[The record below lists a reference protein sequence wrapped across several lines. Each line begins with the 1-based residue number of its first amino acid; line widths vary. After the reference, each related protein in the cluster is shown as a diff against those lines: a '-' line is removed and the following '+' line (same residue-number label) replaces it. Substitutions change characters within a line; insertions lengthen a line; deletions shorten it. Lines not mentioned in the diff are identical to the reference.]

1 MVKMK
6 ATEKIEIK
14 SQGAHHMALRR
25 KSVNVFEGAMN
36 VLMMREPSDSGA
48 ASGAGDDATGGRGA
62 AAMSASWQR
71 FEGILA
77 GAWRLDKR
85 SPKRNE
91 RLLESCVTKSTSA
104 SLSQ

>member
-14 SQGAHHMALRR
+14 SHGAHHMALRR
-25 KSVNVFEGAMN
+25 KSVNVFEGAIN
-36 VLMMREPSDSGA
+36 VLTMREPSDSGA

-62 AAMSASWQR
+62 AVMSASWQR

-77 GAWRLDKR
+77 GVWRQDKR
-85 SPKRNE
+85 PQGFRE
-91 RLLESCVTKSTSA
+91 LHGRRVTKRTSA
-104 SLSQ
+104 SQFQ